1 VIDGLAHIATPGLA
15 MDLFSDLLPILNHS
29 KPLVRKKA
37 VLVMYKIF
45 LQYPDALRV
54 AFPRLREKLDDADI
68 CIPPSYDKTDRAA
81 VVSATVNVICELAR
95 KNPKNYLPLAPQ
107 LFNLLTTSDNNWMVI
122 KVIKLV
128 HSFSRISNM

>member
-1 VIDGLAHIATPGLA
+1 
-15 MDLFSDLLPILNHS
+15 MDLFSDLLPMLNHS
-29 KPLVRKKA
+29 NAYVRKKS

-54 AFPRLREKLDDADI
+54 AYPRLREKLDDEDT
-68 CIPPSYDKTDRAA
+68 CFPSHNGLMIA

-95 KNPKNYLPLAPQ
+95 KNPKNYLALAPQ
-107 LFNLLTTSDNNWMVI
+107 LFNLLTTSNNNWMVI

-128 HSFSRISNM
+128 YS